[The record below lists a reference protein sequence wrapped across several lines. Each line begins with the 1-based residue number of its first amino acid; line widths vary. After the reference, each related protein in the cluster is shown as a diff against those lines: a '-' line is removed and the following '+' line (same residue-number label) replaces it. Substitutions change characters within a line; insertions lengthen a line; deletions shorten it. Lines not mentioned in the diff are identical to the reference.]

1 MSHVL
6 YQCITSNMKQPCP
19 MWRSRVTYDCLT
31 SHMNEPCPIS
41 MHHVEYEWTLSHMH
55 GSRYIWMRHTPC
67 KWVISHVH
75 TSYPTGSDQVTND
88 TISSLTKKLNPTRP
102 TQSIIYVPLPAN
114 RFQKNILLIVRYK
127 YSKSCSG
134 DFILQNLILRTRSY
148 GTGFI
153 TQSSWVVHFH
163 QISLIGWTCFVP
175 QL

>member
-1 MSHVL
+1 MSH
-6 YQCITSNMKQPCP
+6 IPCTYIISYGKRPSHKWMSHIPCEWVISHVNESYPMYIHHILREATKSQMNESYP
-19 MWRSRVTYDCLT
+19 MWM
-31 SHMNEPCPIS
+31 SHIPC
-41 MHHVEYEWTLSHMH
+41 E
-55 GSRYIWMRHTPC
+55 
-67 KWVISHVH
+67 WVISHVH